1 MPDRNLGNCPDFVAA
16 HESGSG
22 VRYCGASEVLRNG
35 CERELILSTAW
46 AAQPKPAKPQNAF
59 EMGKQHLN
67 ALAAATRLLESL
79 GLGRCASDIAAS
91 SCRSRGTYRIGV
103 LGQYRILNAQTSQSA
118 LEARRRKDAVAGPP
132 ARSQVVR

>member
-1 MPDRNLGNCPDFVAA
+1 MILPWPPIIPSLGSEIDRPRAEILLRRTFRGLWWRSSDQFCKAA
-16 HESGSG
+16 K
-22 VRYCGASEVLRNG
+22 VLRNG

-79 GLGRCASDIAAS
+79 GLGQCASDIA
-91 SCRSRGTYRIGV
+91 GV
-103 LGQYRILNAQTSQSA
+103 LMQI
-118 LEARRRKDAVAGPP
+118 AR
-132 ARSQVVR
+132 